1 MLLGLVLFGLSTLY
15 VKGRGNPV
23 MLPDE
28 RARVMSY
35 IFICVAAA
43 ALAGMIFIRSRLSIP
58 ADAKHLFLMYIIGYA
73 LAEGAA
79 LFGAVTW
86 YIGGSRDWYIA
97 GLVLMV
103 TAFQVLPVRREA

>member
-15 VKGRGNPV
+15 MKGRGNV
-23 MLPDE
+23 LVLSEE
-28 RARVMSY
+28 RSRVMSY
-35 IFICVAAA
+35 IFIGLAAA
-43 ALAGMIFIRSRLSIP
+43 TLAGMMFIRSRL
-58 ADAKHLFLMYIIGYA
+58 AMTQEVKHLALMYIIGYA

-86 YIGGSRDWYIA
+86 YIGGSRDWFIA

-103 TAFQVLPVRREA
+103 TAFQILPIRRES